1 MHLAKRFLSAL
12 LIIQLAICGVSGP
25 YRTAGPA
32 SDAVLTAESPA
43 PYQAASSRDD
53 PSYSAE
59 ASSDD
64 PDAASVSALPEP
76 EALSPGPH
84 DEEPLCIS
92 TTDAENFGK
101 LLTDFVG
108 MFEARDNEHV
118 QTIEADLNAIKA
130 VSSRDH
136 DVASSIA
143 AHWLNEFLRDDY
155 QFCNYKGG
163 NTAPELASFDI
174 PERGH
179 AIVVLGYAL
188 ADGQMQSE
196 LIRRCNAA
204 AAFARTYPSSIIVC
218 TGGATGANNPENNT
232 EAGLMKKY
240 LSGDCGI
247 DASRIY
253 TEDQSMDTRENAE
266 NTLNILQEN
275 GIKTM
280 TIVTSDYHQRRA
292 QELYYAAAQLFR
304 VQHGYTVEIKGNFC
318 CPVDPEYAYSRPNG
332 RLTILQIAEILGLP
346 EEIIETLPQPIY
358 ISE

>member
-1 MHLAKRFLSAL
+1 MNIAKKLVSAILILLLSM
-12 LIIQLAICGVSGP
+12 CGISGP
-25 YRTAGPA
+25 YRAAAPAAGIAVEQVPDQYDLPD
-32 SDAVLTAESPA
+32 SGNDAN
-43 PYQAASSRDD
+43 
-53 PSYSAE
+53 SAE
-59 ASSDD
+59 TAVYDTQGTDSLTIQDQSEQT
-64 PDAASVSALPEP
+64 SVSKE
-76 EALSPGPH
+76 EAQLS
-84 DEEPLCIS
+84 IS
-92 TTDAENFGK
+92 TADAENFAK
-101 LLTDFVG
+101 LLTDLVG
-108 MFEARDNEHV
+108 MFEARDNKHL
-118 QTIEADLNAIKA
+118 QTLEADLDKIMA
-130 VSSRDH
+130 VNRQDH
-136 DVASSIA
+136 DVASSIT
-143 AHWLNEFLRDDY
+143 AHWLNEFLRDDF
-155 QFCNYKGG
+155 QFCNYAGG
-163 NTAPELASFDI
+163 VKAPELASFGI
-174 PERGH
+174 PDSSH

-188 ADGQMQSE
+188 ADGQMQAE

-204 AAFARTYPSSIIVC
+204 AAFARSYPSSIILC

-304 VQHGYTVEIKGNFC
+304 VKHGYTVEIKGNFC

-346 EEIIETLPQPIY
+346 EEIIETLPQPNY
-358 ISE
+358 SSE